1 MEAQH
6 MFDFGFGILCVL
18 PMVLLGVLG
27 TIFWVWMLVECLT
40 KESSE
45 GNDKLIWAL
54 VIVLTNV
61 VGAAIYYVAR
71 RPTRIKELGR

>member
-1 MEAQH
+1 